1 MEITGKVVQTL
12 PVLTG
17 MGKSGEWKKSS
28 FVIETQEKFPKKV
41 CFTVWKDLVD
51 QAQRL
56 TEGQEV
62 NVSFDVESRE
72 YQGKWF
78 TDAKAWKISA
88 GSGGS
93 SSSRPSSSTVRPEAP
108 PMSEPPPMGSDDL
121 PF

>member
-12 PVLTG
+12 PVQTG

-28 FVIETQEKFPKKV
+28 FIIETQEKFPKKV
-41 CFTVWKDLVD
+41 CFVVWKDLVD

-88 GSGGS
+88 GGAGSPRPTS
-93 SSSRPSSSTVRPEAP
+93 SSRPEAP
-108 PMSEPPPMGSDDL
+108 PMNEAPPMGTDDL